1 MDGISSATCI
11 ISLLQVIG
19 QVTTAVYRYTS
30 LVKDAEAC
38 RLRLLAELHATAG
51 IMNSVKTLLDVSPDA
66 PSVGERVENLAF
78 LISPEGPLVH
88 LEASLYIFLRELTK
102 DFDEKRKLGI
112 SKKLAWPHKAKKI
125 NDVISNLERYKS
137 LLSLA
142 LSTDIWWVTPQR
154 MSFSS

>member
-1 MDGISSATCI
+1 MDGISSVASV

-30 LVKDAEAC
+30 SVRDAEAC

-51 IMNSVKTLLDVSPDA
+51 IMNSVKTRLLDVSQDA
-66 PSVGERVENLAF
+66 PGVDERVENLTP

-88 LEASLYIFLRELTK
+88 LETSLNIFLNELTK

-112 SKKLAWPHKAKKI
+112 SKKLAWPHKEQKI

-142 LSTDIWWVTPQR
+142 LSTDILWVT
-154 MSFSS
+154 S